1 MARKNIVVIG
11 ARTLGLSIIKQ
22 LANYDCEVLAIDKD
36 MKKVEEADKYATQA
50 IQVNTNQP
58 EKVEALS
65 LNDFDVGIVTLEDV
79 EESIVISLKLKESG
93 VPLVIVK
100 SSNETH
106 KKILEKIGVD
116 RIISPEKEIGIKI
129 AKTIMNESVIDA
141 INFSEDY
148 SIVEINS
155 LPRWVGKSLGQ
166 LLLREK
172 YGINILCIKNENT
185 ELTIS
190 PTQDYIIQENDTI
203 VAIADNKKLEGTE
216 LV

>member
-148 SIVEINS
+148 SIVEIKALS
-155 LPRWVGKSLGQ
+155 RWFGNSLGQ